1 MQRWKMTRR
10 LIASLVVLIGALWLI
25 GVGIAAMSI
34 RHEIDEV
41 FDSALQETAERL
53 LPLALDEVD
62 EHREQDG
69 EDGRQLSDPFH
80 AEGRKE
86 HLHYQVRDGSG
97 RVIVR
102 SHDASTEPFSAPLKS
117 GSFYGD
123 GRRYFT
129 AASPD
134 ASVYVQVAELPGERQ
149 EAVSALWLSLAA
161 PLLGLLPIAALVI
174 YLTVRRTTRPI
185 LDVQRQI
192 GMRSGEHLA
201 PIDPHGL
208 PDELMPIIHDLNR
221 LLERLRAA
229 LEAERSFAAN
239 SAHELR
245 NPIAAARA
253 QAELIAASLQGSP
266 EQARAAQ
273 LIATLGQLANRL
285 EKMLQLARAEAGIG
299 LARTET
305 DLVAITR
312 LVVEDYAKRPQLAS
326 RLSFDA
332 GPDQCVFAAID
343 PDALG
348 ISLHNLIDNA
358 LRHGSPDGPIEIGV
372 GPAATVSVTNDGPS
386 ISPDELAKLK
396 TRFERGGRKDA
407 SGAGLGLAIVE
418 EIMRQAGGRLE
429 LYSPARRRSGG
440 FEAALV
446 FPART
451 RRVPK

>member
-1 MQRWKMTRR
+1 MARWTMARR

-25 GVGIAAMSI
+25 GVGIAAMSM

-53 LPLALDEVD
+53 LPLALDEFG
-62 EHREQDG
+62 EHGEENK

-86 HLHYQVRDGSG
+86 HLHYQVRDGAG
-97 RVIVR
+97 RVVVR
-102 SHDASTEPFSAPLKS
+102 SHDAPTEPFPAPLKA
-117 GSFYGD
+117 GAFYEG

-129 AASPD
+129 VASPD

-149 EAVSALWLSLAA
+149 EAISALWLGLAA
-161 PLLGLLPIAALVI
+161 PLFGLLPITALVI

-192 GMRSGEHLA
+192 GMRDGEHLE
-201 PIDPHGL
+201 PIAAHGL
-208 PDELMPIIHDLNR
+208 PGELTPIIHDMNR

-253 QAELIAASLQGSP
+253 QAELIAASLQVGP

-273 LIATLGQLANRL
+273 LVATLGQLARRL

-305 DLVAITR
+305 DLLAITR

-326 RLSFDA
+326 RLSLDA
-332 GPDQCVFAAID
+332 GPGQSLIAAID

-348 ISLHNLIDNA
+348 IALHNLIDNA
-358 LRHGSPDGPIEIGV
+358 LSHGSPDARIEIAV
-372 GPAATVSVTNDGPS
+372 GPGCH
-386 ISPDELAKLK
+386 
-396 TRFERGGRKDA
+396 
-407 SGAGLGLAIVE
+407 GA
-418 EIMRQAGGRLE
+418 
-429 LYSPARRRSGG
+429 RS
-440 FEAALV
+440 
-446 FPART
+446 
-451 RRVPK
+451 

>member
-1 MQRWKMTRR
+1 MARWTMARR

-25 GVGIAAMSI
+25 GVGIAAMSM

-53 LPLALDEVD
+53 LPLALDEFG
-62 EHREQDG
+62 EHGEENK

-86 HLHYQVRDGSG
+86 HLHYQVRDGAG
-97 RVIVR
+97 RVVVR
-102 SHDASTEPFSAPLKS
+102 SHDAPTEPFPAPLKV
-117 GSFYGD
+117 GAFYEG

-129 AASPD
+129 VASPD

-149 EAVSALWLSLAA
+149 EAISALWLGLAA
-161 PLLGLLPIAALVI
+161 PLFGLLPITALVI

-192 GMRSGEHLA
+192 GMRDGEHLE
-201 PIDPHGL
+201 PIAAHGL
-208 PDELMPIIHDLNR
+208 PGELTPIIHDMNR

-253 QAELIAASLQGSP
+253 QAELIAASLQVGP

-273 LIATLGQLANRL
+273 LVATLGQLARRL

-305 DLVAITR
+305 DLLAITR
-312 LVVEDYAKRPQLAS
+312 LVVEDYAKRPQIAS
-326 RLSFDA
+326 RLSLDA
-332 GPDQCVFAAID
+332 GPGQSLIAAID

-348 ISLHNLIDNA
+348 IALHNLIDNA
-358 LRHGSPDGPIEIGV
+358 LSHGSPDARIEIAV
-372 GPAATVSVTNDGPS
+372 GPGATIRIVNDGPAVE
-386 ISPDELAKLK
+386 PDQLTKLK
-396 TRFERGGRKDA
+396 TRFERGGRR
-407 SGAGLGLAIVE
+407 S
-418 EIMRQAGGRLE
+418 RGRR
-429 LYSPARRRSGG
+429 PRPRDR
-440 FEAALV
+440 
-446 FPART
+446 
-451 RRVPK
+451 